1 MEREWEDYLADAL
14 REESEL
20 WDKAEALSDDA
31 GYVYK
36 DRYGCWR
43 NPNPARQ
50 QGLVELALQIYTAG
64 VGWLGWADVGG
75 DRLGLAGESWD
86 GLGCGVAG

>member
-1 MEREWEDYLADAL
+1 MESEWRARFDDAL
-14 REESEL
+14 AAENEL
-20 WDKAEALSDDA
+20 WDIAEAMSDAA
-31 GYVYK
+31 GYDYN
-36 DRYGCWR
+36 DRSGKR
-43 NPNPARQ
+43 RRPNPARH
-50 QGLVELALQIYTAG
+50 QGHVELAMQIYTEG